1 MTTGEP
7 SKIELSQENN
17 PSIVNEKM
25 ENETLN
31 GGLNQVIETALLNNS
46 GVKRKKNI
54 NLYFQKLENFKSYDG
69 V

>member
-1 MTTGEP
+1 MTTGQP

-17 PSIVNEKM
+17 SPIVNEKM

-46 GVKRKKNI
+46 GVKRKKK
-54 NLYFQKLENFKSYDG
+54 YKS
-69 V
+69 VFSKIRKF

>member
-17 PSIVNEKM
+17 SSIVNKKM

-31 GGLNQVIETALLNNS
+31 GGLNQVIETALFNKS